1 LSARR
6 FSENR
11 IGENVMPVDA
21 IRDFF
26 KMEAA
31 GGIVLV
37 MAAALAVAVSN
48 SPFHGLYDALLTL
61 PTQIRIGALNIE
73 KPLLLWINDGLMAIF
88 FFLIG
93 LEIKRE
99 MLEGELSSLSQA
111 ALPGVA
117 AVGGMAVPA
126 LIYVLVN
133 LGQPENLNG
142 WAIPAATDIAFALG
156 VMALLGNKVPL
167 SLKILLTAIAVFDD
181 LGAVIIIALFYTAD
195 LSLVSLYLAAGG
207 LVVLALLNMLGVTR
221 IAPYVVIGLIIWVC
235 VLKSGVHA
243 TLAGVA
249 IALTIPLRAKDV
261 DGHSPL
267 LHLEH
272 ELHRWV
278 AFGVLPIF
286 AFANAGISFEGIGL
300 ASLLEPVTL
309 GVALGLFIGK
319 QIGVFGVLF
328 LMIRRGFVRMPED
341 ANWIQLYGVSALCG
355 IGFTMSLFIGGLAW
369 DHADYDAT
377 VRLGVITGSIL
388 SAVVGFT
395 ALIIGPVA
403 KPKRRPA
410 PPLPEALADS

>member
-1 LSARR
+1 MS
-6 FSENR
+6 
-11 IGENVMPVDA
+11 VDA

-37 MAAALAVAVSN
+37 MAAALAVVVSN
-48 SPFHGLYDALLTL
+48 SPFDGLYDAFLTL
-61 PTQIRIGALNIE
+61 PTQVRIGALDID

-88 FFLIG
+88 FFLVG

-99 MLEGELSSLSQA
+99 LLEGELSTLSQA

-126 LIYVLVN
+126 LIYVLIN

-167 SLKILLTAIAVFDD
+167 SLKILLMAIAIFDD
-181 LGAVIIIALFYTAD
+181 LGAIIIIALFFTAD
-195 LSLVSLYLAAGG
+195 LSLVSLYLAFGG
-207 LVVLALLNMLGVTR
+207 LAFLVLLNLLGVTR

-235 VLKSGVHA
+235 VLKSGVHS

-249 IALTIPLRAKDV
+249 IALTIPLRAKDAN
-261 DGHSPL
+261 GHSPL
-267 LHLEH
+267 LYLEH
-272 ELHRWV
+272 GLHRWV

-286 AFANAGISFEGIGL
+286 AFANAGITFEGIGL
-300 ASLLEPVTL
+300 GSMLEPVTL

-319 QIGVFGVLF
+319 QIGVFSVLF
-328 LMIRRGFVRMPED
+328 LMIRWGLVRMPED

-355 IGFTMSLFIGGLAW
+355 VGFTMSLFIGGLAW
-369 DHADYDAT
+369 QHADFDAT

-388 SAVVGFT
+388 SALVGFL
-395 ALIIGPVA
+395 ALSIGAVA
-403 KPKRRPA
+403 KPKEQPA
-410 PPLPEALADS
+410 QPLPEALAHRGIG